1 LIQWDGWANKALS
14 PKAEWIGS
22 MWDETDVVLVPYEW
36 LKPHEEI
43 KPRNRDK
50 LLEMTQRWG
59 GFTKPLIVD
68 KATGAILDGH
78 HRYSIAGELNLARVP
93 AICVDYLTDSR
104 IEVDVWPAAEIDS
117 ISKQQVI
124 DMSLSGEVFPP
135 KTSRHTI
142 ADHLPPIH
150 VALEVLASQGDPHS
164 D

>member
-1 LIQWDGWANKALS
+1 
-14 PKAEWIGS
+14 
-22 MWDETDVVLVPYEW
+22 MWDDEEVHLVPYEW
-36 LKPHEEI
+36 LKQHEEI

-50 LLEMTQRWG
+50 LLEMTKRWG

-68 KATGAILDGH
+68 KRTGAILDGH

-93 AICVDYLTDSR
+93 AICVDYLADER
-104 IEVDVWPAAEIDS
+104 IEVDVWPASELKS
-117 ISKQQVI
+117 ITKQEVI
-124 DMSLSGEVFPP
+124 DMRLSGNVYPP

-150 VALEVLASQGDPHS
+150 VPLEILEQHEPSHS